1 MSSCTRYSDSSV
13 RKLRIL
19 SYAFSCLIGLSSC
32 LARLLYSS
40 IVLVKAVRLAESE
53 PSAAGVIAFDGGE
66 EGSLVVYEGLA
77 SVERSLRIEVLC
89 LRALLKDVFYC
100 SW

>member
-1 MSSCTRYSDSSV
+1 M
-13 RKLRIL
+13 
-19 SYAFSCLIGLSSC
+19 
-32 LARLLYSS
+32 
-40 IVLVKAVRLAESE
+40 KAVRLAERE